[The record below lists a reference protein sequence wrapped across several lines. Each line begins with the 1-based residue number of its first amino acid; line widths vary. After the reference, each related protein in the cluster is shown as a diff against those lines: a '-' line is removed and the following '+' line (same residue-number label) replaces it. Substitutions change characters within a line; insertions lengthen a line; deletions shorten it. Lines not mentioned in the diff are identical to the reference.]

1 MKTNAEISYDGQV
14 SWFAPAIFK
23 SSCKINIQYFPF
35 DEQQCRL
42 DLGSWAFTI
51 NQLILVN
58 RSDAG
63 DIDSFIHN
71 GEWLLKSMPV
81 ERELSQFVC
90 CKYPY
95 SLLHFTI
102 IIQRRSL
109 FYVFNLLVPCML
121 VSALTMLS
129 FYLPADAGEKV
140 TLCITI
146 LLSLTVFL
154 LLVAETMPP
163 TSDVIPLIGEI
174 KALLPQVNL
183 NVYDCSKIILK
194 TECFRS
200 QTLGVSGSF

>member
-1 MKTNAEISYDGQV
+1 MKTNAEITANGDV
-14 SWFAPAIFK
+14 SWYAPAIFK

-35 DEQQCRL
+35 DEQQCKL
-42 DLGSWAFTI
+42 DLGSWAFMT
-51 NQLILVN
+51 NQLDLLN
-58 RSDAG
+58 KSASG
-63 DIDSFIHN
+63 DTANFIHN
-71 GEWLLKSMPV
+71 GEWTLKGMPV
-81 ERELSQFVC
+81 ERELATYAC
-90 CKYPY
+90 CDYPY

-102 IIQRRSL
+102 IIQRRAL

-163 TSDVIPLIGEI
+163 TSDVIPLIG
-174 KALLPQVNL
+174 AFVFDG
-183 NVYDCSKIILK
+183 Y
-194 TECFRS
+194 
-200 QTLGVSGSF
+200 